1 LSNITKKINKY
12 NNLITEWVL
21 WSNLDLSCG
30 HGWER
35 VRRKTVPVSYTG
47 KNIDVSICETKS
59 SSATKSVNTSFL
71 AKHLVSA
78 SSTTMHYIILFRIQ
92 DTATDWS
99 RKTSLQY
106 ILLWFILSLKKIELW
121 LIILHVLLISIILLK
136 HRYGQS
142 RGASTFALN
151 G

>member
-35 VRRKTVPVSYTG
+35 VRRKTVPVSCTG

-99 RKTSLQY
+99 RKTKSAIYFVMVYFITKENWIVTYNFTCFTNIYY
-106 ILLWFILSLKKIELW
+106 IIK
-121 LIILHVLLISIILLK
+121 
-136 HRYGQS
+136 
-142 RGASTFALN
+142 T
-151 G
+151 